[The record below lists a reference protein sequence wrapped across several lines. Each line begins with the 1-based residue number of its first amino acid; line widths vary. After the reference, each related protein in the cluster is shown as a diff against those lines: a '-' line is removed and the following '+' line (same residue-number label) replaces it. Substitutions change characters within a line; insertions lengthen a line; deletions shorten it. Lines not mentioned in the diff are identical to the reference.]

1 MLLPVRVQPKRALR
15 KIKMDRRYIVSICNA
30 LNSSNQT
37 RQLPKDLNLLSV
49 TLVERNGRN
58 ANQDTLVLR
67 LQRYYEVRWPH
78 LSVGWLQLLVL
89 FIQRLT

>member
-1 MLLPVRVQPKRALR
+1 M
-15 KIKMDRRYIVSICNA
+15 KMDRRYIVSICNS

-58 ANQDTLVLR
+58 ANEDTLVLR
-67 LQRYYEVRWPH
+67 LQQYYEVRWTE
-78 LSVGWLQLLVL
+78 LSVGWLQRLVL